1 MRAFALTAVITAA
14 VGLAACR
21 AVYPPP
27 HSASAPAPARP
38 ALQALQPGA
47 PSVASPPTVAE
58 LPPAN
63 GPPLNIL
70 KPPR

>member
-1 MRAFALTAVITAA
+1 MRAFALAAVITVA

-21 AVYPPP
+21 ADYLPP
-27 HSASAPAPARP
+27 HSASVPAPARP
-38 ALQALQPGA
+38 ALQELQPGA

-70 KPPR
+70 KPPP